1 MIFTKDDF
9 PDGPPKQVILML
21 SGGLD
26 SAILFYLICKHFP
39 KTYIVPFS
47 GDDACNPADILC
59 AYDILKFM
67 RKRFPDA
74 NIGKHE
80 TYRFDTNDTFW
91 FKKAKDQFD
100 NFTFS
105 SIEGLSKYF
114 QLMAALKKV
123 REQNNILTFVNA
135 VTANPPNEEMNLHGL
150 ENGADQYRNVC
161 IEPRLSKTIYGNV
174 LYKPWI
180 NTNKRDIAKIYKQE
194 NLMESLYKL
203 TKSCVDPTAT
213 YEKRECGLCWWCREK
228 KWGFE

>member
-1 MIFTKDDF
+1 MIFTRDDF
-9 PDGPPKQVILML
+9 PDGPPEEVILML

-59 AYDILKFM
+59 AQDILKFM
-67 RKRFPDA
+67 RKRFPNT

-80 TYRFDTNDTFW
+80 IYSFNTNDTFW
-91 FKKAKDQFD
+91 FEKAKDQFN

-105 SIEGLSKYF
+105 SIEGLSKHF
-114 QLMAALKKV
+114 QLVKGLKKV
-123 REQNNILTFVNA
+123 REQTNILTFVNA

-150 ENGADQYRNVC
+150 EHGADQYRNDY
-161 IEPRLSKTIYGNV
+161 IKSRLSKTVYRNI

-180 NTNKRDIAKIYKQE
+180 NTNKRDIAQIYKQE
-194 NLMESLYKL
+194 NLIESLYKL
-203 TKSCVDPTAT
+203 TKSCVDSTAT
-213 YEKRECGLCWWCREK
+213 YENRECGSCWWCREK